1 MRIVF
6 MGNPDF
12 AVASLQ
18 KIHEEGYEIV
28 AVVTGPD
35 KPAGRGLKVQYS
47 PVKDYALKHTLRILQ
62 PENLKAPAFIETLKE
77 LAPDL
82 GVVIAFRMLPES
94 VWTLPKIGTVNLHAS
109 LLPKYRGAAP
119 INWAIINGEKETGL
133 TTFFLKHEI
142 DTGNIIFSEKIHI
155 GDDETAGSLHDRM
168 KESGADLMLQTV
180 KAIADNSYPE
190 TPQPEFSELKYAP
203 KIFKPDCVLDFSKNV
218 NEVYNKI
225 RGLSPYPTAYTYIA
239 NKVFKIYSA
248 VKEIVK
254 HDIAP
259 GTFIKENNTLKV
271 AVDNGFIH
279 LLEVQLEGK
288 KRMNI
293 EAFLNGYD
301 LSPTA
306 PKERS

>member
-18 KIHEEGYEIV
+18 KIHEAGYDIV

-35 KPAGRGLKVQYS
+35 KPAGRGLKVHYS
-47 PVKDYALKHTLRILQ
+47 PVKEYALKHNLPVLQ
-62 PENLKAPAFIETLKE
+62 PEKLTDPEFIETLKT

-82 GVVIAFRMLPES
+82 GVVIAFRMLPEA
-94 VWTLPKIGTVNLHAS
+94 VWTLPRIGTVNLHAS

-142 DTGNIIFSEKIHI
+142 DTGNIIFNEKISI
-155 GDDETAGSLHDRM
+155 GDDENAGSLHDRM
-168 KESGADLMLQTV
+168 KEAGAALMLQTV
-180 KAIADNSYPE
+180 KAIEDNSYPE

-203 KIFKPDCVLDFSKNV
+203 KIFKPDCILDFSKDV
-218 NEVYNKI
+218 NEVHNKI
-225 RGLSPYPTAYTYIA
+225 RGLSPYPTAYTFID

-248 VKEIVK
+248 TKEIVK
-254 HDIAP
+254 HDLAP
-259 GTFIKENNTLKV
+259 GTFIKESNTLKV

-279 LLEVQLEGK
+279 LLEVQMEGK

-301 LSPTA
+301 LTPAS